1 MYIRQI
7 KEERRVKKEPE
18 IQYVKEITM
27 HYTNNGYFCIPKENE
42 EEFLEK
48 ADEKGFGENLV
59 FSCESKGKP
68 MQLSKTFG

>member
-1 MYIRQI
+1 
-7 KEERRVKKEPE
+7 
-18 IQYVKEITM
+18 M